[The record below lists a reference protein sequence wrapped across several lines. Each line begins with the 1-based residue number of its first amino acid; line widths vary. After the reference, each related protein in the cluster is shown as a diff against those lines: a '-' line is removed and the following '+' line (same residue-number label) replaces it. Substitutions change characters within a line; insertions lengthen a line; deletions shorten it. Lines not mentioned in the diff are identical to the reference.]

1 MQLRLPWILSRKRLV
16 AALVADGALFALLYF
31 ALYQFRFGVWPGLSL
46 RMAVLLVIWSLTSYV
61 IGRYS
66 GRSNGG
72 HELHVLN
79 LFGRQLIAT
88 GFVLSLTLGITLLHV
103 WLFNKDPVQ
112 ASFRSF
118 LIPFLGSL
126 AVFSPLLLLF
136 LRRLFELKDLD
147 NSVWSYVGSEE
158 GFQQLREML
167 KWSRVQVHLEH
178 VLPPQIGQSDSSQ
191 FIVDHFYEHSSA
203 FLSILYQYQRQGAV
217 VLSRLSWCELVLQRF
232 PPELLTESDLLD
244 GCFYVLSGTLQN
256 RVKRIGDVVVALC
269 LLIITSPLILVSAI
283 LIKSSDRGPVFYSQL
298 RTGLHGIPFRIWK
311 LRSMRID
318 AEYQGAQWSSRSDPR
333 ITRVGSILRRTRL
346 DELPQLWCVLTGSM
360 SLIGPRPERPEFDQS
375 LSSKIPNYKL
385 RHLIRPGLSG
395 WAQVNYPYGASVMD
409 SANKLSYDLFYLK
422 NFSFLLDFLI
432 LFKTIRLVFNAQG
445 ALPEASGDSPGASV
459 LSS

>member
-1 MQLRLPWILSRKRLV
+1 M
-16 AALVADGALFALLYF
+16 
-31 ALYQFRFGVWPGLSL
+31 
-46 RMAVLLVIWSLTSYV
+46 
-61 IGRYS
+61 
-66 GRSNGG
+66 
-72 HELHVLN
+72 
-79 LFGRQLIAT
+79 
-88 GFVLSLTLGITLLHV
+88 
-103 WLFNKDPVQ
+103 
-112 ASFRSF
+112 
-118 LIPFLGSL
+118 
-126 AVFSPLLLLF
+126 
-136 LRRLFELKDLD
+136 
-147 NSVWSYVGSEE
+147 
-158 GFQQLREML
+158 
-167 KWSRVQVHLEH
+167 
-178 VLPPQIGQSDSSQ
+178 
-191 FIVDHFYEHSSA
+191 
-203 FLSILYQYQRQGAV
+203 
-217 VLSRLSWCELVLQRF
+217 
-232 PPELLTESDLLD
+232 
-244 GCFYVLSGTLQN
+244 LSGTLQN

-346 DELPQLWCVLTGSM
+346 EELPQLWCVLTGSM

-422 NFSFLLDFLI
+422 NFSFLLDF
-432 LFKTIRLVFNAQG
+432 
-445 ALPEASGDSPGASV
+445 
-459 LSS
+459 